1 MVQSKHHIL
10 DSSQQL
16 EINNQIKKDWCTLHQ
31 SFTLEK
37 DKTMK
42 YIERTNKIIN
52 DKYTEYVFESFDIQ
66 NKEETT
72 VKIPINF
79 SECKTFDW
87 NIGVIYGGSGTGKT
101 TLLKEFGELSID
113 KFDEQKPLISNFDWL
128 EPKEATFLLSAMG
141 LSSVPTWLRPFN
153 LLSNGEQ
160 YRASLAYKVG
170 KAEEN
175 EVILIDEF
183 TSVVDRDVA
192 KAMSFAIQKY
202 IRRTNKK
209 IILASCHFDIMEW
222 LLPDWTYSP
231 LKGRLEKASCRR
243 QRPKIQLSI
252 FRCRYETW
260 NIFKH
265 HHYLSDELNKAA
277 SSYVILWNEKPI
289 AFIGILPFPGV
300 GDEKTRRISRIVV
313 LPDFQGLGIG
323 KDLLNYISSLYQKEK
338 STMYIR
344 TMSPALG
351 LSLANDKNWMATSSN
366 LKIPQAD
373 SSGRKLIERPSYSYK
388 YIGEESEHDTSII
401 KFKSE
406 VYKHVAQNQI
416 SLF

>member
-1 MVQSKHHIL
+1 
-10 DSSQQL
+10 
-16 EINNQIKKDWCTLHQ
+16 
-31 SFTLEK
+31 
-37 DKTMK
+37 MK
-42 YIERTNKIIN
+42 YIERKNKIIN
-52 DKYTEYVFESFDIQ
+52 DKYTEYVYEAFDIQ

-79 SECKTFDW
+79 SECKNFDW

-101 TLLKEFGELSID
+101 TLLKEFGDLSEAEFDD
-113 KFDEQKPLISNFDWL
+113 KKPLISNFDWL

-141 LSSVPTWLRPFN
+141 LSSVPTWLRPYS

-170 KAEEN
+170 KAKEN

-192 KAMSFAIQKY
+192 KAMSNALQKY
-202 IRRTNKK
+202 IRRNNKK

-231 LKGRLEKASCRR
+231 LKGRLERASHLRK
-243 QRPKIQLSI
+243 RPKIELQI

-260 NIFKH
+260 NLFKQ
-265 HHYLSDELNKAA
+265 HHYISEDLNKAA
-277 SSYVILWNEKPI
+277 KCFCVTWNDKPV
-289 AFIGILPFPGV
+289 AFYAFLPMPSGTVKNAFRG
-300 GDEKTRRISRIVV
+300 SRSVV

-323 KDLLNYISSLYQKEK
+323 FKVAKYLHKLYTKDGKKLYVK
-338 STMYIR
+338 SVN
-344 TMSPALG
+344 PALVNKRM
-351 LSLANDKNWMATSSN
+351 SDKDYKFNGKTKSSDEGGK
-366 LKIPQAD
+366 LK
-373 SSGRKLIERPSYSYK
+373 GRKLRDSAAYSFL
-388 YIGEESEHDTSII
+388 YIGDVEDINEEELKIL
-401 KFKSE
+401 KFNADA
-406 VYKHVAQNQI
+406 YKKVSQNQI

>member
-1 MVQSKHHIL
+1 
-10 DSSQQL
+10 
-16 EINNQIKKDWCTLHQ
+16 
-31 SFTLEK
+31 
-37 DKTMK
+37 MK

-52 DKYTEYVFESFDIQ
+52 DRYTEYVYEAFDIQ

-79 SECKTFDW
+79 AECKTFDW

-101 TLLKEFGELSID
+101 TLLKEFGDLTLDNFDD
-113 KFDEQKPLISNFDWL
+113 KKPLISNFDWL
-128 EPKEATFLLSAMG
+128 EPKDATHLLSAMG

-170 KAEEN
+170 KAN
-175 EVILIDEF
+175 EKDVILVDEF

-192 KAMSFAIQKY
+192 KAMSNALQKY

-231 LKGRLEKASCRR
+231 LKGRLERASSRR
-243 QRPKIQLSI
+243 QRPKIELQI

-260 NIFKH
+260 DIFKQ
-265 HHYLSDELNKAA
+265 HHYLSQDLNKAA
-277 SSYVILWNEKPI
+277 KCFLMLFNDKPV
-289 AFIGILPFPGV
+289 AFMAILPMPSGTIQNAFRV
-300 GDEKTRRISRIVV
+300 SRLVV

-323 KDLLNYISSLYQKEK
+323 IKILNVFGSMYKKNNKILYIKTSNPSLFKGMIRNDEHWLLTNENNNVNQIKKTNKKLLEEGKDNGLKLRKESITK
-338 STMYIR
+338 
-344 TMSPALG
+344 
-351 LSLANDKNWMATSSN
+351 
-366 LKIPQAD
+366 
-373 SSGRKLIERPSYSYK
+373 SYK
-388 YIGEESEHDTSII
+388 YIGEEHKYDIEILTFNADA
-401 KFKSE
+401 
-406 VYKHVAQNQI
+406 YKEVAQNQI
-416 SLF
+416 SIFDIEGV

>member
-1 MVQSKHHIL
+1 MDKR
-10 DSSQQL
+10 
-16 EINNQIKKDWCTLHQ
+16 KD
-31 SFTLEK
+31 
-37 DKTMK
+37 MK
-42 YIERTNKIIN
+42 YIERKNKIIN

-66 NKEETT
+66 NREETI

-79 SECKTFDW
+79 SECKTFEW

-113 KFDEQKPLISNFDWL
+113 KFADEKPLISNFDWL

-170 KAEEN
+170 KAKEN

-192 KAMSFAIQKY
+192 KAMSYAIQKY

-243 QRPKIQLSI
+243 RRPKIELSI

-260 NIFKH
+260 NIFKQ
-265 HHYLSDELNKAA
+265 HHYLTEDLNKA
-277 SSYVILWNEKPI
+277 SKCFVFLWNDKPI
-289 AFIGILPFPGV
+289 GFIAVLPFPNGSFK
-300 GDEKTRRISRIVV
+300 DAFRISRLVI

-323 KDLLNYISSLYQKEK
+323 IELLTYISKLYTFESK
-338 STMYIR
+338 TMYIR
-344 TMSPALG
+344 TSNPALYLG
-351 LSLANDKNWMATSSN
+351 LK
-366 LKIPQAD
+366 K
-373 SSGRKLIERPSYSYK
+373 K
-388 YIGEESEHDTSII
+388 
-401 KFKSE
+401 
-406 VYKHVAQNQI
+406 
-416 SLF
+416 